1 MLRFV
6 SSPVIAPTVE
16 LSVLKGIVS
25 TCVMQPRPLPVV
37 GSQQAGP
44 VTTGGRAQ
52 AEALTET
59 RRTRTVPCR
68 SVV

>member
-1 MLRFV
+1 M
-6 SSPVIAPTVE
+6 PTVE
-16 LSVLKGIVS
+16 LSVLKGMES
-25 TCVMQPRPLPVV
+25 TCVTQPLPLPVV

-44 VTTGGRAQ
+44 VSTGGPAQ

-59 RRTRTVPCR
+59 SRTRTVPCR